1 MSTTDLFVE
10 LLIIGVG
17 AAIGLFLLVL
27 TVFGYGWLAWDGLL
41 SLPALLPILAIVYVL
56 GIVVDGF
63 SDRLFEKIWHD
74 NLFRHYYTDRQTYFN
89 DRRTLYLH
97 AKNLADLLEY
107 GRSRLRICRGWTVNS
122 VLILISLNLF
132 IWTQVPNGAL
142 RLKASLFST
151 LALAGFAY
159 GNWSTWRILTLNSY
173 RKIRQQSDFVR
184 QQRQQFPEE
193 PNGEVD

>member
-1 MSTTDLFVE
+1 M
-10 LLIIGVG
+10 
-17 AAIGLFLLVL
+17 
-27 TVFGYGWLAWDGLL
+27 
-41 SLPALLPILAIVYVL
+41 
-56 GIVVDGF
+56 
-63 SDRLFEKIWHD
+63 
-74 NLFRHYYTDRQTYFN
+74 
-89 DRRTLYLH
+89 
-97 AKNLADLLEY
+97 
-107 GRSRLRICRGWTVNS
+107 
-122 VLILISLNLF
+122 ISLNLF